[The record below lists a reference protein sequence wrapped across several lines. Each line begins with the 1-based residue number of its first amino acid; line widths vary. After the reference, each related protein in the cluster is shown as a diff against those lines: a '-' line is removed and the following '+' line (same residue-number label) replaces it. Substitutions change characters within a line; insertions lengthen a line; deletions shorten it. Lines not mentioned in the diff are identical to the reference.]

1 MIDLNVTFGGTQLK
15 DFLSALLKPLQ
26 TNTDA
31 LLTFETQVTKE
42 AHWNGRKI
50 VLQAALNDLFGIT
63 SAPFIYIE
71 WNRSVSTNRY
81 FYRRSE
87 NSPVYFSRRSENDP
101 VFFFRRSETV
111 PVDYDFIVWIPTGIW
126 TTELERRVKAYTNL
140 FKLAGPSFI
149 IDTY

>member
-71 WNRSVSTNRY
+71 WNRDVGTNFYMYEST
-81 FYRRSE
+81 E
-87 NSPVYFSRRSENDP
+87 LTPVYFSEPSENDA
-101 VFFFRRSETV
+101 VYLSESSEL
-111 PVDYDFIVWIPTGIW
+111 PSADYDFIVWIPTGIW
-126 TTELERRVKAYTNL
+126 TIEVERRIKAYTNL
-140 FKLAGPSFI
+140 YKLAGPSFI
-149 IDTY
+149 TDTY

>member
-15 DFLSALLKPLQ
+15 DFLAALVKPLQ

-71 WNRSVSTNRY
+71 WNREISTNTY

-87 NSPVYFSRRSENDP
+87 NTPVYFNRKSENDP
-101 VFFFRRSETV
+101 VVFFRRSETV
-111 PVDYDFIVWIPTGIW
+111 AVDYDFIVWIPSGIF
-126 TTELERRVKAYTNL
+126 TSEVERRIRAYTNIY
-140 FKLAGPSFI
+140 KLAGPSFI
-149 IDTY
+149 TNSY